1 MPLKNSATSKTIY
14 FRLFRTGTDSQIW
27 NEEGMVLWAASR
39 FVRYVDV
46 LEEFIVNLK

>member
-1 MPLKNSATSKTIY
+1 MPLQNSVTSKTIY
-14 FRLFRTGTDSQIW
+14 FRLFRTGTDCQIF
-27 NEEGMVLWAASR
+27 NEEGMVSWAASR